1 VSGIVIGNITRTVG
15 FSEHSQFTLS
25 HFWHTVDA
33 FLNALLFLLIG
44 LMLVILPVSWTEIG
58 LGLVM
63 IPLVLL
69 ARFASVAVP
78 YIGFKRFRT
87 YDAHAIKILTW
98 GGLRGGLAL
107 AMAASIPKEVLFVNG
122 VDYHTLLL
130 MMTYVVVIFSI
141 VVQGSTIAPLIKR
154 SIEAQKSA

>member
-1 VSGIVIGNITRTVG
+1 
-15 FSEHSQFTLS
+15 
-25 HFWHTVDA
+25 
-33 FLNALLFLLIG
+33 
-44 LMLVILPVSWTEIG
+44 
-58 LGLVM
+58 M

-69 ARFASVAVP
+69 ARFASVALP
-78 YIGFKRFRT
+78 YIGFKRFRS

-107 AMAASIPKEVLFVNG
+107 AASTPKDVLYING

-154 SIEAQKSA
+154 SIEAQKST

>member
-1 VSGIVIGNITRTVG
+1 
-15 FSEHSQFTLS
+15 
-25 HFWHTVDA
+25 
-33 FLNALLFLLIG
+33 
-44 LMLVILPVSWTEIG
+44 
-58 LGLVM
+58 M

-69 ARFASVAVP
+69 ARFASVALP
-78 YIGFKRFRT
+78 YIGFKRFRS

-107 AMAASIPKEVLFVNG
+107 AMAASTPKDVLYING

-154 SIEAQKSA
+154 SIEAQKST